1 MQRASLKKL
10 MVELKSKREIEKMRA
25 AGRIVAETLEKLKQQ
40 VKPGLKTQEL
50 DRLADEF
57 IHRQGGVPAF
67 KGYRGYPA
75 SICVSI
81 DNEVVHGIPGE
92 RVIREGQVVSLDI
105 GVLKAGY
112 YADGAFSLAVGTVP
126 EEVTRLLRIA
136 EESLYCGLDFF
147 RVGNRLGDVS
157 SAIERKVEENNFSVV
172 RDLVGHGIG
181 RQMHEEPAV
190 PNFGRPG
197 TGMEIRPGLVVAI
210 EPRVNLGGWP
220 VETRPD
226 GWTIVT
232 QDGTVS
238 AHFEHTVAA
247 TEEGPVVLT
256 QR

>member
-1 MQRASLKKL
+1 
-10 MVELKSKREIEKMRA
+10 MVELKSEREIEKMRES
-25 AGRIVAETLEKLKQQ
+25 GRIVAETLEMLKREVAPG
-40 VKPGLKTQEL
+40 VKTKEL

-57 IHRQGGVPAF
+57 IRREGGTPAF

-81 DNEVVHGIPGE
+81 DSEVVHGIPGE
-92 RVIREGQVVSLDI
+92 RVIREGQVVSLDV
-105 GVLKAGY
+105 GVLKEGY
-112 YADGAFSLAVGTVP
+112 FADGAFSLAVGKVP
-126 EEVTRLLRIA
+126 EEVVRLLRTA

-157 SAIERKVEENNFSVV
+157 SAIERKVEENRFSVV

-181 RQMHEEPAV
+181 RSMHEEPAV
-190 PNFGRPG
+190 PNFGRAG
-197 TGMEIRPGLVVAI
+197 TGMEIKPGLVVAI
-210 EPRVNLGGWP
+210 EPMVNLGGWP

-232 QDGTVS
+232 KDGSVS

-247 TEEGPVVLT
+247 TEKGPLVLT
-256 QR
+256 RP

>member
-1 MQRASLKKL
+1 
-10 MVELKSKREIEKMRA
+10 MRA
-25 AGRIVAETLEKLKQQ
+25 AGLIVAETLEMLKQEVNPG
-40 VKPGLKTQEL
+40 VKTKEL

-57 IHRQGGVPAF
+57 IRRRGGVPAF

-81 DNEVVHGIPGE
+81 DDEVVHGIPGE
-92 RVIREGQVVSLDI
+92 RVIQEDQVVSLDV
-105 GVLKAGY
+105 GVLKEGY

-126 EEVTRLLRIA
+126 EEVAHLLRTA
-136 EESLYCGLDFF
+136 EESLYYGLDFF

-157 SAIERKVEENNFSVV
+157 SAIERKVEENHFSVV

-190 PNFGRPG
+190 PNFGRAG
-197 TGMEIRPGLVVAI
+197 TGMEIKPGLVVAI
-210 EPRVNLGGWP
+210 EPMVNLGGWP
-220 VETRPD
+220 VETRLD

-232 QDGTVS
+232 KDGTVS

-256 QR
+256 RR